1 VTNPPIDAIR
11 EELVIS
17 TEVMVGAES
26 NMLEP
31 TPQSCHQIR
40 LEYPLMKNEDMAK
53 IKYGKIPG
61 FASTVLPILFPV
73 GSGGVGLEQA
83 MENMFKAADAAI
95 ARGFNLIVLSDRGM
109 DKENAPIPALLAIA
123 GMHHHLIRQGKRTQV
138 GLILES
144 GEPREIHHFAAL
156 IGYGA
161 TAINPYLAY
170 EAVEDLVTQG
180 VLNGTEPK
188 KAVMNFIKAATK
200 GIVKTLSKMGI
211 SSIQSYCGAQIFEA
225 IGIHQSVIDKYFTW
239 TPSRIGGIDIGIIAQ
254 EAEMRHK
261 LGYPKRQLAT
271 NVLPT
276 GGEYQWRNEGE
287 YHLFNPLTIHKL
299 QKAVRNNSYADFK

>member
-1 VTNPPIDAIR
+1 MRDWSR
-11 EELVIS
+11 RWRIS
-17 TEVMVGAES
+17 
-26 NMLEP
+26 
-31 TPQSCHQIR
+31 
-40 LEYPLMKNEDMAK
+40 
-53 IKYGKIPG
+53 
-61 FASTVLPILFPV
+61 
-73 GSGGVGLEQA
+73 
-83 MENMFKAADAAI
+83 FKAVDAAI

-109 DKENAPIPALLAIA
+109 DKDNVPIPALLAVA

-170 EAVEDLVTQG
+170 EAVEDLVMQG
-180 VLNGTEPK
+180 ALNGSEPK
-188 KAVMNFIKAATK
+188 KAVKNYLKASTK

-225 IGIHQSVIDKYFTW
+225 IGIHQSVIDRYFTW
-239 TPSRIGGIDIGIIAQ
+239 TPSRIGGIDIDIIAQ

-261 LGYPKRQLAT
+261 QGYPKRQLMT

-276 GGEYQWRNEGE
+276 GGEYQWRQDGE

-299 QKAVRNNSYADFK
+299 QKAVRNNSYADFKEYSALLNAEIAKRERYAVCSSSKQPSRFPSKKWNPSKTSCSASKRER